1 VITKSALG
9 KGINEIEKRIHRT
22 GGDGYPLLLF
32 RLMRLIKITLN
43 NERKKSYFMYDE
55 KVPVVIPIH
64 GITHRS
70 MVVKSN
76 KADVVT
82 IRIS

>member
-1 VITKSALG
+1 
-9 KGINEIEKRIHRT
+9 
-22 GGDGYPLLLF
+22 
-32 RLMRLIKITLN
+32 MRLIKITLN